1 MVPDPAQGGKDGVP
15 EEGIPPGYTERTLEH
30 LLTPRNL
37 GMIPEPDGHALFT
50 GPCGDTV
57 EVFLQVADEQIEAA
71 SFLFHGCQHTL
82 ICGDAAC
89 ELVKG
94 KPVKEFDEGWS
105 NQFHV
110 WRMDWDQ
117 ESIKLYVDG
126 QLLNTTSL
134 KDTINADGKGKNPF
148 KQPHYIILNL
158 AIGGNSGGDPSK
170 TKFPSRYEIDYVR
183 IYQK

>member
-94 KPVKEFDEGWS
+94 KPVKEVFRISQQGIIDYLGGLPRE
-105 NQFHV
+105 
-110 WRMDWDQ
+110 Q
-117 ESIKLYVDG
+117 EHC
-126 QLLNTTSL
+126 
-134 KDTINADGKGKNPF
+134 A
-148 KQPHYIILNL
+148 NL
-158 AIGGNSGGDPSK
+158 AADAVKAALLDYLEHRKDPWKK
-170 TKFPSRYEIDYVR
+170 TYRR
-183 IYQK
+183 